1 MNLNKPG
8 PCRSQKIVCRLI
20 FRKIYKFSGKVR
32 QLYNFYLVS
41 RWVMVDLIVRVSRLS
56 AVSVIFF
63 MLLLASTLPAE
74 ATVIGANKAVAEF
87 KNVLKNG
94 YAQELVTLTTDTDF
108 NLSVN
113 YESEGDVADWIRFE
127 PVTSP
132 FFISKDNSYTIAMII
147 EPPGN
152 VRNDHYTGSVRF
164 ITGSLAGPE
173 GQFGTAVRAAINIR
187 IGVDITGQEIVSCRA
202 SAFRIDDVEEGYP
215 IEFYGS
221 FSNDGNV
228 RIRPE
233 FIMEFWN
240 QDQTKLVE
248 TLRFTANKSIL
259 PTVQERVF
267 GVLNHNLSLGQ
278 YWVKIRT
285 PLCGDSGYGFV
296 TMSVIERGGVSDQGE
311 LVSIDHNPWAKVG
324 EIVPIDAVFKNTG
337 TRVESAKFKGTISS
351 GSDIFKIIDTDPLD
365 VLPGETVKI
374 RTYFNPV
381 QEGQYMI
388 SGRVLYNKK
397 LTFEKS
403 SVLNVNPSSKPLSIG
418 GGLGSAVLIIMLLIL
433 VVIVL
438 LILIKRKKNSSH
450 VRRL

>member
-1 MNLNKPG
+1 
-8 PCRSQKIVCRLI
+8 
-20 FRKIYKFSGKVR
+20 
-32 QLYNFYLVS
+32 
-41 RWVMVDLIVRVSRLS
+41 MVDLIGRACRLS
-56 AVSVIFF
+56 AISLVLFA
-63 MLLLASTLPAE
+63 LLLACVSPAE
-74 ATVIGANKAVAEF
+74 ATVIGANKAVVEF

-113 YESEGDVADWIRFE
+113 YETEGDVADWIRFE

-132 FFISKDNSYTIAMII
+132 FFISKDNPYTIAMII

-152 VRNDHYTGSVRF
+152 VRNDQYTGSVRF

-187 IGVDITGQEIVSCRA
+187 IGAEITGQEIISCQA

-221 FSNDGNV
+221 FSNNGNV
-228 RIRPE
+228 RIKPE

-240 QDQTKLVE
+240 QDQTRLVE
-248 TLRFTANKSIL
+248 TLRFTANKTIL

-285 PLCGDSGYGFV
+285 PLCGDGGFGFV

-311 LVSIDHNPWAKVG
+311 LVSIDNNPWAKVG

-337 TRVESAKFKGTISS
+337 SRVESAKFKGTISS
-351 GSDIFKIIDTDPLD
+351 GEDIFKIIDTDPLD
-365 VLPGETVKI
+365 VPPGQTVKI

-388 SGRVLYNKK
+388 TGRVLYNKK

-403 SVLNVNPSSKPLSIG
+403 SVLNVNPSGKPTSAG
-418 GGLGSAVLIIMLLIL
+418 GGIGPAVLIIMLLVL
-433 VVIVL
+433 VVVVL
-438 LILIKRKKNSSH
+438 LILIRRKKNLSNI
-450 VRRL
+450 RRM